1 MRRSVQIAAKHSAV
15 GPNYVSSGEDIIRK
29 LIYDCAYTLEAYI
42 DCFSHCDLSIPTQR
56 QRLSHTG
63 NQTLHPIMNIY
74 HACAENSMT
83 GETRGQTGGFPRF
96 TLRLVPYSHSMVPG
110 GLEVM
115 SYTTRLMPR
124 TSLTIR
130 LEMARSTS
138 YGSGAQS
145 AVMPSSECTART
157 QQV

>member
-1 MRRSVQIAAKHSAV
+1 MESHK
-15 GPNYVSSGEDIIRK
+15 PSS
-29 LIYDCAYTLEAYI
+29 
-42 DCFSHCDLSIPTQR
+42 
-56 QRLSHTG
+56 RLSCRTLSTLFPSWRRILPDRVQRFDDQNLFRTDIETDVTTLTPATPRPVRRRLWNVAMPAMARVKGKYFGGMRTG
-63 NQTLHPIMNIY
+63 QWTLH
-74 HACAENSMT
+74 
-83 GETRGQTGGFPRF
+83 RQQVW
-96 TLRLVPYSHSMVPG
+96 RLEPYSHSIVPG

-157 QQV
+157 QHV